1 MISSEI
7 SVNNNVSTTV
17 LIGST
22 RHVSASSTSDQIPT
36 STASSKI
43 IIGSPQ
49 ASFSITTGTTEPYT
63 TSSPS
68 YSTSN
73 PNWWVPTKIIT
84 DSKVPTSAK
93 GTNTASQRANLPEMI
108 TSSGSSAEPAEGYT
122 LITIGFKK
130 ALNYQ
135 FVISNPQSSVQIMS
149 FLPEVLNNPFNYNL
163 TDIDVVRLVPLQDE
177 SIPYLVTVAE
187 CYFPESLISSLSRMI
202 KNSSSP
208 LYTKKVSKNAIN
220 TLAQLIDPSIPIV
233 GLIRDSNDS
242 NTSSNDDSTTTNN
255 NDSGSSNY
263 SGNGDNDKDGDGG
276 SSSNPNLANSGTLD
290 GSDLNSMA
298 YNSKNVNDSD
308 SSSRATKKRITG
320 IVVGVVV
327 GSAVYIVAM
336 GILVRYSI
344 NRYKKRSIIKQPLD
358 ETFSISSTESSI
370 NDEKYSNY
378 PSTNND
384 SNSNTFISEEFGIGI
399 NAKRGKSVKLKIS
412 KPIASQNSLGF

>member
-1 MISSEI
+1 
-7 SVNNNVSTTV
+7 
-17 LIGST
+17 
-22 RHVSASSTSDQIPT
+22 
-36 STASSKI
+36 
-43 IIGSPQ
+43 
-49 ASFSITTGTTEPYT
+49 
-63 TSSPS
+63 
-68 YSTSN
+68 
-73 PNWWVPTKIIT
+73 
-84 DSKVPTSAK
+84 
-93 GTNTASQRANLPEMI
+93 MI
-108 TSSGSSAEPAEGYT
+108 TSSGSSVEFAEGYT

-163 TDIDVVRLVPLQDE
+163 TDINVVRLVPLQDE